1 MSKAEYTYKNVPV
14 MNPEIE
20 KLFKQQDDYKIS
32 GAKPLNG
39 SINMSPSTVAEQ
51 KSKLYNEVNRKVFEE
66 LGDRL
71 DSDTW
76 EVLMEAI
83 NNYAYQNSG
92 YGSMDYQYQQ
102 IFTSFEKYGR
112 RNLPPN
118 TVQHGYTFITR
129 PKLNFGD
136 GATNSNNILGLLMTK
151 AETSTLYAI
160 RCMLDTKYCSDH
172 VTDASK
178 CKLVDIK
185 SPFLKLLTNCTRS
198 HSGWPDLVAETYSTE
213 GGYFNEDQ
221 TTFLGFDELNRTY
234 DLSIEFEDIQGGHV
248 MALFLYWFLYMSE
261 LKRGRLYPYAEDINM
276 RRLCYTCS
284 IYRFLLDPSKQVIV
298 SWAKA
303 TGCFPKSLPLGAIFN
318 MNSSEIYVSSARNF
332 SVQFTANKIEYNN
345 PLILTDFNTITR
357 RFYPGIDNLLQA
369 PINDVTY
376 NYVGRP
382 YVLNR
387 NGTHRLVWYYDPSE
401 EPGAGMN
408 AVISGIKDA
417 AVTGTKIQYT

>member
-1 MSKAEYTYKNVPV
+1 MPNL
-14 MNPEIE
+14 NPQIQS
-20 KLFKQQDDYKIS
+20 LFKTDDFKGS
-32 GAKPLNG
+32 GAQPLNG
-39 SINMSPSTVAEQ
+39 SLNMSPSTVAEQ
-51 KSKLYNEVNRKVFEE
+51 KSKLYNEGNKNVYET
-66 LGDRL
+66 LGNRL
-71 DSDTW
+71 DSETW
-76 EVLMEAI
+76 ELLMEAV

-92 YGSMDYQYQQ
+92 FGSMDYQYQQ
-102 IFTSFEKYGR
+102 VFKSFEKYGR

-118 TVQHGYTFITR
+118 TVNHGYTFITR
-129 PKLNFGD
+129 PKLNLSD
-136 GATNSNNILGLLMTK
+136 GAVASHNILGLLMTK

-160 RCMLDTKYCSDH
+160 RCLLDTKYCSDH
-172 VTDASK
+172 ISDASK

-185 SPFLKLLTNCTRS
+185 SPFIKLLTNCTRS
-198 HSGWPDLVAETYSTE
+198 HSGWPDLTGDPFTTE

-221 TTFLGFDELNRTY
+221 TAFLGYDELNRTY

-248 MALFLYWFLYMSE
+248 MALFLYWFLYMAA
-261 LKRGRLYPYAEDINM
+261 LKRGRLFPYAEDIDM

-303 TGCFPKSLPLGAIFN
+303 TGCYPTSVPLGAIFN
-318 MNSSEIYVSSARNF
+318 MNSSEVYVSSARNF
-332 SVQFTANKIEYNN
+332 SIPFKANKIEYND

-357 RFYPGIDNLLQA
+357 RFYPGIDKLLQA

-387 NGTHRLVWYYDPSE
+387 GGSHRLVWFYDPEE
-401 EPGAGMN
+401 EPNSGMT
-408 AVISGIKDA
+408 AVISGIKDIA
-417 AVTGTKIQYT
+417 QVQTAINKLGGVTWT